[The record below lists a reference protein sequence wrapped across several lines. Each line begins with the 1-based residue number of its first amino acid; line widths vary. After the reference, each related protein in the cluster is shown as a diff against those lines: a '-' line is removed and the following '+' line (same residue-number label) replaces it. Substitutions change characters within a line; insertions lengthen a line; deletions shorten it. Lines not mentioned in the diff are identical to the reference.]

1 MAKTSS
7 GRMPR
12 VRTVTADDV
21 DEVNGRLEIVQ
32 GELGAVAA
40 RMRHLRLRNLTI
52 TGWGKIDRALNLLRQ
67 FTAHAEFAVKT
78 VRGPE

>member
-1 MAKTSS
+1 
-7 GRMPR
+7 MPR

-21 DEVNGRLEIVQ
+21 DEAIDRLEAVH

-40 RMRHLRLRNLTI
+40 RMRQLKLKNLTI
-52 TGWGKIDRALNLLRQ
+52 TGWGKFDRALDLLRQ

-78 VRGPE
+78 ERGQD